1 NISGT
6 AGGACKNSSCRRAR
20 PASRRPTT
28 AAGMTHVIPKN
39 EESRSWWAGGDHAQ
53 PVIRLFHLTRIT
65 DATTGFSVTFLV
77 RSQPCSRMTRRS
89 RARSTTDIPEVSSR
103 ERRGLA
109 LDEGQA
115 GGQRRDLGD
124 MPFDRAYADEELRS
138 DLPIRKPLT
147 CESFHPW
154 ISSRCHA
161 LRGGPGPARPITAT
175 NPRRAGHPDLRIR
188 THMLD
193 GP

>member
-1 NISGT
+1 
-6 AGGACKNSSCRRAR
+6 
-20 PASRRPTT
+20 
-28 AAGMTHVIPKN
+28 MTRVIPKN
-39 EESRSWWAGGDHAQ
+39 EETRSWRAGGDHAH
-53 PVIRLFHLTRIT
+53 PVPRLFHLTRIT

-115 GGQRRDLGD
+115 GGQRRGLTATGNAELAQDLGD

-161 LRGGPGPARPITAT
+161 LRGGPGSARPITAT